1 MTTHLSL
8 VTPVYCGED
17 YLRDLVAAVGRLRD
31 ELVEEEAPF
40 SIDELILVNDDAID
54 GSPGIADALADEFPW
69 VTTLHMSRNFGQHP
83 ATIAGIMHSSGDW
96 IATLDEDLQHPPAR
110 IPEML
115 RHAVLSGSD
124 IVYAHPLG
132 GAHKSWSRDAPSRG
146 FKRLMR
152 TLTGNPSLQKFN
164 SFRMVRGAIAR
175 AACSVIGHDTYLDI
189 GLSWFTNRISSVE
202 IAMEDSRYIQTGQS
216 GYTLKALLSHA
227 WRMLFSSQIKAL
239 RLMALAGFAVTLAS
253 FLGAAYFLGLRMLRP
268 ELIAVQGWT
277 SLFLA
282 VSFFGGFLTMM
293 IGIALQYL
301 STLVL
306 KAHGKPTFFVVD
318 RSGDTALARWFED
331 RVG

>member
-1 MTTHLSL
+1 MTTTISL

-17 YLRDLVAAVGRLRD
+17 YLRDLVAAVDRLRD
-31 ELVEEEAPF
+31 GLAEDGAPF
-40 SIDELILVNDDAID
+40 AVEELILADDDAID
-54 GSPGIADALADEFPW
+54 GSPGIADALAAEFPW
-69 VTTLHMSRNFGQHP
+69 VTALHLSRNFGQHP

-115 RHAVLSGSD
+115 RHAILSGSD
-124 IVYAHPLG
+124 IVYARPEG
-132 GAHKSWSRDAPSRG
+132 GVHKSLLRDMPSRG

-152 TLTGNPSLQKFN
+152 TLTGNPSLQDFN
-164 SFRMVRGAIAR
+164 SFRMVRGSIGR
-175 AACSVIGHDTYLDI
+175 AACAVIGHDTYLDI
-189 GLSWFTNRISSVE
+189 GLSWFTKRISSVE
-202 IAMEDSRYIQTGQS
+202 MAMEDSRYVQTGRS
-216 GYTLKALLSHA
+216 GYTLKALFSHA

-239 RLMALAGFAVTLAS
+239 RLMSLAGFAVAVAS
-253 FLGAAYFLGLRMLRP
+253 FLGAAYFLALRVLRP

-282 VSFFGGFLTMM
+282 VSFFGGFLAMM
-293 IGIALQYL
+293 VGIALQYL

-318 RSGDTALARWFED
+318 RSGDAPLAEWFGN
-331 RVG
+331 RPG